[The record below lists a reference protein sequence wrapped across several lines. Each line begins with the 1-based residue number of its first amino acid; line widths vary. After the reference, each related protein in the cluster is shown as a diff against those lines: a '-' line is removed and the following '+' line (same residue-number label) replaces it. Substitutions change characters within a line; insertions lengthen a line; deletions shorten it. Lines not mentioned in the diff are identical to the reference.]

1 MLIQVA
7 DPANVDIRAS
17 LAKLPIVQT
26 GKKKQQ
32 QQQQQQTDKLT
43 PPNTNKQKSKNRK
56 TELQTQTNR
65 KAGGGKAIIEK
76 AKRMMR

>member
-1 MLIQVA
+1 MLIKVA

-32 QQQQQQTDKLT
+32 QQQQQTDKLT
-43 PPNTNKQKSKNRK
+43 PANTNKQKAK
-56 TELQTQTNR
+56 
-65 KAGGGKAIIEK
+65 IEK
-76 AKRMMR
+76 QNSKHKQTERREGERQ

>member
-1 MLIQVA
+1 MLIKVA

-32 QQQQQQTDKLT
+32 QQQTDKLA
-43 PPNTNKQKSKNRK
+43 PPNTNKQKAK
-56 TELQTQTNR
+56 
-65 KAGGGKAIIEK
+65 IEK
-76 AKRMMR
+76 QNSKHKQTERQEGKKQ

>member
-1 MLIQVA
+1 MLIKVA

-32 QQQQQQTDKLT
+32 QQQQTDKLT
-43 PPNTNKQKSKNRK
+43 PPNTNKQKAK
-56 TELQTQTNR
+56 
-65 KAGGGKAIIEK
+65 IEK
-76 AKRMMR
+76 QNSKHKQTERREGKRQ

>member
-1 MLIQVA
+1 MLIKVA

-32 QQQQQQTDKLT
+32 QQTDKLT
-43 PPNTNKQKSKNRK
+43 PPNTNKQKAK
-56 TELQTQTNR
+56 
-65 KAGGGKAIIEK
+65 IEK
-76 AKRMMR
+76 QNSKHKRTERRDGRKSNN

>member
-1 MLIQVA
+1 MLIKAA

-32 QQQQQQTDKLT
+32 QQQTDKLT
-43 PPNTNKQKSKNRK
+43 PTNTNKQKAKIEEQNSKHKR
-56 TELQTQTNR
+56 TER
-65 KAGGGKAIIEK
+65 REGEK
-76 AKRMMR
+76 Q

>member
-1 MLIQVA
+1 MLIKVA

-32 QQQQQQTDKLT
+32 QQQTDKLT
-43 PPNTNKQKSKNRK
+43 PANTNKQKAK
-56 TELQTQTNR
+56 
-65 KAGGGKAIIEK
+65 IEK
-76 AKRMMR
+76 QNSKHKRTERREGERK

>member
-1 MLIQVA
+1 MLIKVA

-32 QQQQQQTDKLT
+32 QQQQTDKFT
-43 PPNTNKQKSKNRK
+43 PPNTNKQKAKIEK
-56 TELQTQTNR
+56 TELETQTNR

>member
-1 MLIQVA
+1 MLIKVA

-26 GKKKQQ
+26 GKKKQR

-43 PPNTNKQKSKNRK
+43 PANTNKQKAK
-56 TELQTQTNR
+56 
-65 KAGGGKAIIEK
+65 IEK
-76 AKRMMR
+76 QNSKHKQTERREGGRQ

>member
-1 MLIQVA
+1 MLIKVA

-32 QQQQQQTDKLT
+32 QTDKLT
-43 PPNTNKQKSKNRK
+43 PPNTNKQK
-56 TELQTQTNR
+56 
-65 KAGGGKAIIEK
+65 GGRGK
-76 AKRMMR
+76 RQ

>member
-1 MLIQVA
+1 MLIKVA

-32 QQQQQQTDKLT
+32 QQQQTDKLT
-43 PPNTNKQKSKNRK
+43 QHKQTEKQKSKNRTPNTNKQK
-56 TELQTQTNR
+56 
-65 KAGGGKAIIEK
+65 GGRGKSNN
-76 AKRMMR
+76 